1 MAIDSREKRAAV
13 VALGLP
19 FPVLPAPDGVAP
31 PARERWQLAYSYL
44 LPTALPL
51 SGRVRVEVYDG
62 DGNKLSVGPI
72 VEVTALQYGEGVD
85 REGSF
90 SLAVPA
96 TAGGADGL
104 EVGQRLR
111 FYREGEGL
119 LPVVGIV
126 ETLEWGSG
134 TDEARTLTV
143 SGPSLSHELTWVNT
157 GMNRVL
163 TSRTPAQA
171 VSDLLEGTGWTA
183 GTVDSS
189 ALTLS
194 RRYDGASVAAALVD
208 AARYFGFHVRFHDL
222 TRTVD
227 FGVLGESTGQVF
239 ANMEVVPAVEAPQ
252 EVLPITGIRVSE
264 SAAELWNR
272 IIVVGAGEGWGRA
285 TMITTPATQ
294 VALNHWGKYANGAYT
309 AVLPYLRDDQNYD
322 IATTDPLFNSAWALS
337 NATRASS
344 SSDVYDGNYCMVY
357 TTTGAGVIWGIS
369 LDWGGTDWPG
379 GAGSLN
385 GHTVTFESMIQGRGG
400 APGKVYSV
408 FLQEWQG
415 AALIAASSVSFT
427 ASAAWQLVRHELT
440 LSGAASTFVRVII
453 QTAGLTA
460 AVGDALAYSRT
471 RFWDRTALPY
481 QPEHAP
487 NAGGETEYFVE
498 DADSVAEHGRRTRV
512 LVAKAVYPEDGALE
526 GHQAATVALAR
537 IGGGYLGRHKD
548 PVVSGSFE
556 TVGLHRG
563 IAYPVPVGDTARVR
577 WSGVTA
583 DGYGGSREAFKA
595 IDETF
600 YLLSYRRS
608 LGESGEDGWAFEG
621 ATVDEYR
628 QAFEEQ
634 FVTVQ
639 SAVQDIEQQSD
650 SGKAYLTAG
659 MQATTVTAG
668 AWVNVALPIDTDFAR
683 LTHAVYLT
691 FAFVTGPN
699 SAAVMINNVDK
710 SSLLSGGPWNTAGV
724 TYTVDIT
731 PVALAYHPGG
741 GSVSVG
747 VKLPT
752 TTSVLTMSVV
762 AEVATGNLD

>member
-13 VALGLP
+13 VALGAP
-19 FPVLPAPDGVAP
+19 WTVLPAPDGAP
-31 PARERWQLAYSYL
+31 PPLRERWHLGYSYL

-163 TSRTPAQA
+163 SSRTPAQA

-264 SAAELWNR
+264 SAADLWNR

-285 TMITTPATQ
+285 TMIVWPYELVGMSYIGR
-294 VALNHWGKYANGAYT
+294 VADGGY
-309 AVLPYLRDDQNYD
+309 
-322 IATTDPLFNSAWALS
+322 PLAHQDSGNFED
-337 NATRASS
+337 ASS
-344 SSDVYDGNYCMVY
+344 LGNWVGTDASLARSTVDPYDGEGCMLITSASAVGWQVVNDSWG
-357 TTTGAGVIWGIS
+357 TAFSWWTGAGAM
-369 LDWGGTDWPG
+369 
-379 GAGSLN
+379 AGKL
-385 GHTVTFESMIQGRGG
+385 VKFRMMVQGR
-400 APGKVYSV
+400 ATAVGKRFQVQ
-408 FLQEWQG
+408 L
-415 AALIAASSVSFT
+415 AAEPSNSPNLTTVFT
-427 ASAAWQLVRHELT
+427 ATASWQLVEIE
-440 LSGAASTFVRVII
+440 ATFVS
-453 QTAGLTA
+453 LTDTYA
-460 AVGDALAYSRT
+460 LVGIYPYDAPAVGDVLAVDRAAL
-471 RFWDRTALPY
+471 WDSTSLPY
-481 QPEHAP
+481 PVEHSTGV
-487 NAGGETEYFVE
+487 GGEDEHFIE
-498 DADSVAEHGRRTRV
+498 DIESAIEHGRRTRV
-512 LVAKAVYPEDGALE
+512 LVVPDVFPTAGTE
-526 GHQAATVALAR
+526 AAHRAASVALAR
-537 IGGGYLGRHKD
+537 RGATYLARHKD

-556 TVGLHRG
+556 AVGLHRG

-595 IDETF
+595 VDTTF

-608 LGESGEDGWAFEG
+608 LGESGEDAWAFEG
-621 ATVDEYR
+621 ASVDEYL
-628 QAFEEQ
+628 QAFEDQ

-639 SAVQDIEQQSD
+639 SAVQELEQQAS
-650 SGKAYLTAG
+650 SGRGVTSWSWPEQSVAAG
-659 MQATTVTAG
+659 SYASLLVRMDTSVIRLLRSLTVTFK
-668 AWVNVALPIDTDFAR
+668 FA
-683 LTHAVYLT
+683 
-691 FAFVTGPN
+691 TGPN
-699 SAAVMINNVDK
+699 SATVHINGADVTAYVT
-710 SSLLSGGPWNTAGV
+710 GGPFNVAGT
-724 TYTVDIT
+724 TYTVDLSPYVFSRA
-731 PVALAYHPGG
+731 PVPYLPDHF
-741 GSVSVG
+741 VSVRM
-747 VKLPT
+747 PT
-752 TTSVLTMSVV
+752 TTSVV
-762 AEVATGNLD
+762 AMTVTAEYATGNLD